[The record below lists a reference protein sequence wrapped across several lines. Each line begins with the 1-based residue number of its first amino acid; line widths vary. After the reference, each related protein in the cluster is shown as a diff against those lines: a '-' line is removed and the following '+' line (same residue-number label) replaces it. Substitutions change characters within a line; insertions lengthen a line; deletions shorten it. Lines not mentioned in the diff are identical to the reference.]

1 MNHRPAKERSATSN
15 ASAPK
20 TVPKTLSPT
29 ELKRLHRDWRRA
41 TDLRLSVILD
51 GVQKPFNV
59 GGLLRSAAAYKAE
72 TMWFVPPTPLPT
84 EKSVA
89 KSALGCERLLEWH
102 EAADGPTA
110 VDAAKHAGFTVV
122 AIELTAN
129 ATPMFELDLDSDICL
144 VLGHEERGVH
154 RSTLA
159 AVDHIAYLPQ
169 LGKVG
174 SLNVAQAGTLALYET
189 ARQAWT
195 RPEANR
201 P

>member
-1 MNHRPAKERSATSN
+1 MSDRTARNRGGGS
-15 ASAPK
+15 SAPAD
-20 TVPKTLSPT
+20 KTLTPT

-41 TDLRLSVILD
+41 TDLRLSLILD

-72 TMWFVPPTPLPT
+72 TMWVVPPTPLPT

-89 KSALGCERLLEWH
+89 KSALGCERLLQWH
-102 EAADGPTA
+102 EAPDGPAA
-110 VDAAKHAGFTVV
+110 VHAAKDDGFTVV
-122 AIELTAN
+122 AIELTAT
-129 ATPMFELDLDSDICL
+129 ATPMFELALDRDVCL

-154 RSTLA
+154 RSTLGT
-159 AVDHIAYLPQ
+159 VDHVAYLPQ

-195 RPEANR
+195 RPGAGR